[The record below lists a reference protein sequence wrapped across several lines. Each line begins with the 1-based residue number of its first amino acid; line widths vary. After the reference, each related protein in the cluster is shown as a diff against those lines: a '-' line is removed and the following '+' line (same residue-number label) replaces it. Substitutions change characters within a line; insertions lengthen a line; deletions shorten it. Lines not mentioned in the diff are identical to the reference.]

1 MSSVRPRFP
10 VKPRVLCGLYH
21 GFFSPALHPLKR
33 LTFGSTLSDEPI
45 TWPRGK
51 FYNNVDDPVTI
62 RRLTPVDNA
71 LVLTTTRRTA
81 WDGEVDELPVDAF
94 DRDTALEFLM
104 ASASRRPRRG
114 WAPR

>member
-1 MSSVRPRFP
+1 

-21 GFFSPALHPLKR
+21 RFFNPALHPLKR
-33 LTFGSTLSDEPI
+33 LTFGSTLRDEPI
-45 TWPRGK
+45 AWRRGRLT
-51 FYNNVDDPVTI
+51 FMVYNNVDDPVTI

-71 LVLTTTRRTA
+71 LVLTTTGRTG
-81 WDGEVDELPVDAF
+81 WGGDVDELPVDVF

-104 ASASRRPRRG
+104 ASVSRRPRRG

>member
-1 MSSVRPRFP
+1 M
-10 VKPRVLCGLYH
+10 KPRVFCGLYH
-21 GFFSPALHPLKR
+21 GFFDPALHPLKR

-45 TWPRGK
+45 AWPRGR

-81 WDGEVDELPVDAF
+81 WGMLREIDSPCKIKILTIRNV
-94 DRDTALEFLM
+94 
-104 ASASRRPRRG
+104 
-114 WAPR
+114 